1 MTLSV
6 DQILALAP
14 DPASAKAGT
23 AQSGANKWSGLGG
36 NAQALWGLCQGS
48 GKEPY
53 KAQIDVAGP
62 AFKCSCPSRKF
73 PCKHGL
79 GLYLL
84 YARESAAF
92 ADSTAPAWVTDWL
105 QSREDR
111 SEKKAAKLADAQ
123 AEQTPE
129 EMAAKAASQQKRLE
143 KRAGN
148 VETGLDVLDIWLG
161 DLARDGLASLRSKP
175 QKEWENMA
183 ARLVDTQAAGLA
195 GRLRRSGML
204 VYGSGAAGWE
214 VQVARELAQLA
225 LLSQAYRRLAS
236 LPAPLQDDV
245 KAAIGWVVAQDDVLA
260 QRGLTDLWEVC
271 GNLTQDDERISRR
284 SCFLRAST
292 TGRWAAL
299 MQFSAGA
306 QALPPPLL
314 PGTWHQGTLHF
325 HPGALPLRV
334 AFGSDMAMVGAPAQ
348 AEPVASN
355 ITTLLGEYAAA
366 LSTQPFLEHYPM
378 QLERVLPALVD
389 AGTAAFELQAE
400 NGASLPID
408 PRFRHGWHLHA
419 LAGGARARVFG
430 LWNGYSFLPL
440 STTIAGRI
448 YPLDGEGVR

>member
-53 KAQIDVAGP
+53 KAQIDTAGP

-84 YARESAAF
+84 YARDAAAF
-92 ADSTAPAWVTDWL
+92 TDSTAPAWVTDWL
-105 QSREDR
+105 QSRDER

-129 EMAAKAASQQKRLE
+129 EIAAKAASQQKRQE

-148 VETGLDVLDIWLG
+148 VEAGLDVLDIWLA

-175 QKEWENMA
+175 RQDWENMA

-195 GRLRRSGML
+195 GRLRRAGML
-204 VYGSGAAGWE
+204 VYGSGATGWE
-214 VQVARELAQLA
+214 IPVARELAQLA
-225 LLSQAYRRLAS
+225 LLSQAYRRLGN

-245 KAAIGWVVAQDDVLA
+245 RAAIGWVVAQDDVLA
-260 QRGLTDLWEVC
+260 QPGVTDLWEVC

-284 SCFLRAST
+284 TCFLRARS
-292 TGRWAAL
+292 GRWAAL
-299 MQFSAGA
+299 MQFSAGG

-325 HPGALPLRV
+325 YPGALPLRV
-334 AFGSDMAMVGAPAQ
+334 AFGSDMAMISAPERAAPQ
-348 AEPVASN
+348 AAE

-366 LSTQPFLEHYPM
+366 LSAQPFLEHYPM
-378 QLERVLPALVD
+378 QLEQVLPALVD
-389 AGTAAFELQAE
+389 AGTAAFELQAAD
-400 NGASLPID
+400 GASLPVD
-408 PRFRHGWHLHA
+408 PHFRHGWHLHA
-419 LAGGARARVFG
+419 LAGGVPIAVFG
-430 LWNGYSFLPL
+430 LWNGYRFLPL
-440 STTIAGRI
+440 SATIAGRM